1 MPKMVALTK
10 HNYQPVNGRFSI
22 PDLPGIGNEIA
33 EETFKKSEIV
43 TIQ

>member
-1 MPKMVALTK
+1 MPQMVSLAK
-10 HNYQPVNGRFSI
+10 YDYQPVNGKFTV

-33 EETFKKSEIV
+33 EEAFDRSEVI